1 MFPRPRP
8 SFLSFFQSD
17 VSQRGKRFDSKT
29 KSKKSFDQT
38 AVHVRPETKCDGGD
52 APVQLEV
59 PSAGEEGAGC
69 ANLRLTSLHLSD
81 LPLSVG
87 GVGGSTDNGE
97 VGEDGDGAGGMQTNP
112 MAPTNYRLGKLQ
124 AHARHSSVEL

>member
-69 ANLRLTSLHLSD
+69 ANLRLTSLHMSD

-87 GVGGSTDNGE
+87 AASSTGNDE
-97 VGEDGDGAGGMQTNP
+97 VGEDGGGAGAMQTNP
-112 MAPTNYRLGKLQ
+112 MVAKNDRLRRLHGHNSFL
-124 AHARHSSVEL
+124 L